1 MTGDPSRLDLD
12 KLRKVRA
19 LMTGGATA
27 GERQAATIKVEAV
40 AARAGLTLADALS
53 RLDAPAPASSTNFFA
68 GFDDWMEA
76 REPGW
81 KAAKA
86 ERLSER
92 ERKRLARCRELLAEF
107 GSEEAVFAETEPE
120 RRLRLALEPLEADW
134 HGLES
139 YGDWISGEPT
149 PAMWDAIRRA
159 CPLPPAVSGVWTELE
174 AWEALVEARIAF
186 VPDYD
191 APACIRARQAA
202 LEHLMDTLP
211 APSVEGLRARLAW
224 LAHLNARKMNRDV
237 KDDAALIATLRADF
251 EAIAGGV
258 QSGRRSTAD
267 KAAEVRAL
275 LHGEPG
281 LSDREIARRV
291 GVSPQTVGNWRR
303 RAA

>member
-1 MTGDPSRLDLD
+1 MTGAASPLDLD

-27 GERQAATIKVEAV
+27 GERQAARTQAEAV
-40 AARAGLTLADALS
+40 ATRAGMTLADALS
-53 RLDAPAPASSTNFFA
+53 KLDARAPASSANFFA

-107 GSEEAVFAETEPE
+107 GSEEAVFAETEAE
-120 RRLRLALEPLEADW
+120 RRLRLALEPLEARW
-134 HGLES
+134 HGMDN
-139 YGDWISGEPT
+139 GDWISGEPT
-149 PAMWDAIRRA
+149 PAMWEAIGRA
-159 CPLPPAVSGVWTELE
+159 CPLPACISAVWAELG
-174 AWEALVEARIAF
+174 AWEALVEARCAF
-186 VPDYD
+186 IPDYD

-224 LAHLNARKMNRDV
+224 LAHLNARETTRDV
-237 KDDAALIATLRADF
+237 KADAALIATLRADF
-251 EAIAGGV
+251 EAVAGGV
-258 QSGRRSTAD
+258 QSGRRGTAE

-275 LHGEPG
+275 LRSELG